1 MLALSDGEY
10 TINAS
15 EQMKSRP
22 MKELIQALMDA
33 GAEFKFYE
41 NEYSL
46 PFTVKGA
53 MSACD
58 KDELHFDINID
69 KSSQFLSAL
78 LMAAPMTKK
87 KVSITLTGK
96 RTAKSYVRITEKVM
110 EAFGVN
116 VLHNSEDEYII
127 EKDSFYKA
135 GPYRCEPDVSAAC
148 YFYAMAAV
156 CGVCG
161 AVFGVHTDSM
171 QGDIEFLSVLR
182 DMGCTVTDT
191 DYGVAVSGP
200 KLLKGIEV
208 NMSDFS
214 DQALTLAAIAPFT
227 DTGVTIRGIGH
238 IRNQESDRIQAM
250 YNELTKMGITCT
262 QYDDGISI
270 MPGVVKPCLVDTYND
285 HRVAMAFSLCGL
297 KAPGMRIDNPECCS
311 KTFTEYFDILD
322 GLCS

>member
-1 MLALSDGEY
+1 MNRMCQRHVIS
-10 TINAS
+10 
-15 EQMKSRP
+15 M
-22 MKELIQALMDA
+22 
-33 GAEFKFYE
+33 
-41 NEYSL
+41 
-46 PFTVKGA
+46 
-53 MSACD
+53 
-58 KDELHFDINID
+58 
-69 KSSQFLSAL
+69 
-78 LMAAPMTKK
+78 
-87 KVSITLTGK
+87 
-96 RTAKSYVRITEKVM
+96 
-110 EAFGVN
+110 
-116 VLHNSEDEYII
+116 
-127 EKDSFYKA
+127 
-135 GPYRCEPDVSAAC
+135 RC
-148 YFYAMAAV
+148 
-156 CGVCG
+156 VCG